1 MPKGI
6 RVAKT
11 GRDATRGG
19 VKDLAFTS
27 ENQSLKISPQF
38 RDKVSEVTVNGAT
51 TLTLIINHDLLY
63 KPVFRLFVEAV
74 AGSGIWYGDSNSLD
88 TLDGS
93 TALVWTVKDITP
105 VSITILFVTQGPCTI
120 RYKYWLFQD
129 SLDDV

>member
-1 MPKGI
+1 MVKGI

-11 GRDATRGG
+11 GRDAARGAA
-19 VKDLAFTS
+19 KDMAFTS

-38 RDKVSEVTVNGAT
+38 RDKVSEVTVNSAT

-74 AGSGIWYGDSNSLD
+74 PGSGVWYGDSNSLD
-88 TLDGS
+88 TLDGGS
-93 TALVWTVKDITP
+93 ALVWSIKDVTT